1 MISGCSYTTS
11 PLIKPMPQPQLLAAP
26 LQPLPFNGGDEY
38 DLLRLHLENK
48 SRWADTRDQL
58 EKLIEYVKSLN

>member
-1 MISGCSYTTS
+1 
-11 PLIKPMPQPQLLAAP
+11 MPQPQLLAAP

-48 SRWADTRDQL
+48 SRWANTRDQL